1 MHQPSSIREILDLL
15 ELHGEDARILAGGQ
29 TLVPMLAMRVASPAH
44 LIDLSLTQELHQFNV
59 TKGSLRVGA
68 GVTQSTLEGWDLLAI
83 TQPLL
88 KMMFPW
94 VAHSPIRNRGTV
106 CGSIAHADPS
116 AEMVLAL
123 MTLGG
128 SVTLACKKRERRVK
142 AADFFLGALQTSR
155 ESNELIVSVEFPI
168 QSAGTGFGFAEYGYR
183 HGDFAVVAV
192 AVVRNGKSWTIGFG
206 GVDDTVKV
214 FRIEASSLA
223 EVNEHINK
231 LASTI
236 EVREDPTATSGLRRH
251 LMRSMGA
258 RAAKQAFEFEGEYQS

>member
-1 MHQPSSIREILDLL
+1 MCYWQSIIRGRNSLGSRSAISRLGQRSWSPRRAERIDGLIHSTLIFLGVKKVKSAAFQMHRPSSIREILDTLDQ
-15 ELHGEDARILAGGQ
+15 HGEDARILAGGQ

-59 TKGSLRVGA
+59 TKGVLRIGA
-68 GVTQSTLEGWDLLAI
+68 GVTQSALEKWDQLAL

-155 ESNELIVSVEFPI
+155 EPNEL
-168 QSAGTGFGFAEYGYR
+168 
-183 HGDFAVVAV
+183 
-192 AVVRNGKSWTIGFG
+192 
-206 GVDDTVKV
+206 
-214 FRIEASSLA
+214 
-223 EVNEHINK
+223 
-231 LASTI
+231 
-236 EVREDPTATSGLRRH
+236 
-251 LMRSMGA
+251 
-258 RAAKQAFEFEGEYQS
+258 